1 MNKELIEANKPY
13 YCSSDS
19 IDNNNPE
26 IKSIIENQMET
37 FELQE
42 IIGYGGE
49 STVYKSIVKK
59 TKRPVTLKVV
69 NNQKKHGKNKA
80 EINIGLKLKNKNV
93 IKLF

>member
-26 IKSIIENQMET
+26 IKSIIEDQMET

-59 TKRPVTLKVV
+59 TKRPFTLKVV
-69 NNQKKHGKNKA
+69 NNQKSMAKTKR
-80 EINIGLKLKNKNV
+80 KL
-93 IKLF
+93 ISD

>member
-1 MNKELIEANKPY
+1 MNKELIEANKSD
-13 YCSSDS
+13 YCSSSS

-49 STVYKSIVKK
+49 SIVYKSIVKK
-59 TKRPVTLKVV
+59 P
-69 NNQKKHGKNKA
+69 
-80 EINIGLKLKNKNV
+80 NILL
-93 IKLF
+93 L

>member
-49 STVYKSIVKK
+49 SNVYKSIVKK
-59 TKRPVTLKVV
+59 TKRPFTLKVV
-69 NNQKKHGKNKA
+69 NNQKSMAKTKR
-80 EINIGLKLKNKNV
+80 KL
-93 IKLF
+93 ISD